1 MNMQLRYKENELEK
15 IIGIIKQY
23 DNAAEIIFF
32 GSRTDLLKRGGDID
46 IMIKSHNIDNIIK
59 RKIRVELIKAL
70 GDRKIDLIL
79 TEDINKNAF
88 IKNIYHTGIKFD

>member
-1 MNMQLRYKENELEK
+1 MNAQLRYKEDELEK
-15 IIGIIKQY
+15 IIGIIKEY
-23 DNAAEIIFF
+23 DKTAEIIFF
-32 GSRTDLLKRGGDID
+32 GSRTDLLKKGGDID

-59 RKIRVELIKAL
+59 RKIRVKLIKLL

-88 IKNIYHTGIKFD
+88 IKNIYHTGIKFN